1 MLDSI
6 LLWLVPI
13 SLLMLIVYF
22 GTRTRYRN
30 IEWDNYAVFMLT
42 PTFVT
47 AILIVVACIFAGSGD
62 VDVKAERKVAL
73 NVAASIGY
81 EAPDKS
87 VREMAEAMKDDHY
100 SCLRKEKESSSGLTL
115 STYLDG
121 KGAHRLDV
129 LASDGHTL
137 LLCGC
142 TEKEGAAK

>member
-1 MLDSI
+1 MMDSI

-13 SLLMLIVYF
+13 SFLMLLVYF
-22 GTRTRYRN
+22 CTRTRYRN

-47 AILIVVACIFAGSGD
+47 AILIVVACFFAGHGD

>member
-13 SLLMLIVYF
+13 SLLMLIIYVC
-22 GTRTRYRN
+22 TRTRYRN

-47 AILIVVACIFAGSGD
+47 AILIVVACFFAGSGD

-100 SCLRKEKESSSGLTL
+100 SGLRKEKESSSGLTL
-115 STYLDG
+115 STYLEG
-121 KGAHRLDV
+121 GAPSRRPCV
-129 LASDGHTL
+129 
-137 LLCGC
+137 
-142 TEKEGAAK
+142 

>member
-1 MLDSI
+1 MIDTI

-47 AILIVVACIFAGSGD
+47 AILIVVACFFAGSGD

-142 TEKEGAAK
+142 TEKEGAAQ

>member
-1 MLDSI
+1 MIDSI

-22 GTRTRYRN
+22 STRTRYRN

-47 AILIVVACIFAGSGD
+47 AILIVVACFFAGSGD
-62 VDVKAERKVAL
+62 VDVKAEREVAL

-87 VREMAEAMKDDHY
+87 VREMAEEMKDDHY
-100 SCLRKEKESSSGLTL
+100 SGLRKEKESSSGLTL

-142 TEKEGAAK
+142 TEKEGAER